1 MKKVRDISK
10 WNTVTNYASVVKES
24 DGVIV
29 RIAYRGSSTGKIVAD
44 PSAEAHINGLL
55 KNNCPIGIYFFD
67 NAITKEEAIEEAEYC
82 IQFIKKNNLKLSFPV
97 IIDSEYGNKEK
108 TGRADKLSKEKRT
121 DNILAFIDV
130 INKAGYQAA
139 IYASD
144 SWFVEHLEFGRVK
157 NCKRWVAAYN
167 DSKSLTYNKKS
178 DIIGHQ
184 YTNCEACNGV
194 GTVDTSDW
202 FDEIGTSSFLLK
214 EEKEEVVSTPAKKF
228 KDGDKVTLKFTN
240 IYASSTTEKVA
251 NTKSGTYYIWSNVKR
266 NGRIRI
272 TTKKEYVKE
281 NGKVTGWVNVS
292 DL

>member
-10 WNTVTNYASVVKES
+10 WNKVTNYANMVKES
-24 DGVIV
+24 DAVIV
-29 RIAYRGSSTGKIVAD
+29 RLAYRGSSTGKIVLD
-44 PSAEAHINGLL
+44 PSAETHIEGLL

-67 NAITKEEAIEEAEYC
+67 NAINTDEAIEEAEFC
-82 IQFIKKNNLKLSFPV
+82 IDFIKKNNLKLSFPV

-108 TGRADKLSKEKRT
+108 TGRADRLSKAKRT
-121 DNILAFIDV
+121 DNILAFIEV

-139 IYASD
+139 IYSSD
-144 SWFVEHLEFGRVK
+144 SWFVEHLEFDRIK
-157 NCKRWVAAYN
+157 DCKRWVAAYN
-167 DSKSLTYNKKS
+167 DTKTLRYNKKS

-202 FDEIGTSSFLLK
+202 FAEIGTSAFLLK
-214 EEKEEVVSTPAKKF
+214 EEKETASTPTKKF
-228 KDGDKVTLKFTN
+228 KDGDKVTLKSTS

>member
-10 WNTVTNYASVVKES
+10 WNRVTNYDNMVKES
-24 DGVIV
+24 DAVIV
-29 RIAYRGSSTGKIVAD
+29 RLAYRGSSTGKIVMD
-44 PSAEAHINGLL
+44 PLAKTHISELL

-67 NAITKEEAIEEAEYC
+67 NAISEEEAIEEAEYC
-82 IQFIKKNNLKLSFPV
+82 IEFIKNNNLKLSFPI

-108 TGRADKLSKEKRT
+108 TGRADNLSKEKRT
-121 DNILAFIDV
+121 NHILAFINT

-139 IYASD
+139 IYSSD
-144 SWFVEHLEFGRVK
+144 SWFVEHLEFNRIK

-167 DSKSLTYNKKS
+167 DNKKLRYNKKT

-184 YTNCEACNGV
+184 YTNHEPCNGV
-194 GTVDTSDW
+194 GPVDTSDW
-202 FDEIGTSSFLLK
+202 FEEIGPSSFFLK
-214 EEKEEVVSTPAKKF
+214 EEKEEVVSTPVKKF
-228 KDGDKVTLKFTN
+228 KDGDKVTLDSVN

-251 NTKSGTYYIWSNVKR
+251 NIKSGTFYIWSNVKR
-266 NGRIRI
+266 NKRIRI
-272 TTKKEYVKE
+272 TTKKDYVKE